1 MAMCIH
7 GQEFE
12 TCRFGCTFRSKKELR
27 LENDRFRQTLSH
39 IAEDGCAKCGNV
51 AEQALQDIDPN
62 YEAMITDLAAP
73 ESPK

>member
-7 GQEFE
+7 GQEIE
-12 TCRFGCTFRSKKELR
+12 TCRFGCTFRNAKELR

-39 IAEDGCAKCGNV
+39 ISEDGCAKCGNI

-62 YEAMITDLAAP
+62 YEQAIADLIP
-73 ESPK
+73 ESSK